1 MIFGLISGS
10 VLSSLIVVGCVM
22 IVLVFKFI
30 FKVMRVIQEN
40 YAKQKDSMMG
50 EADDD
55 VTEDFDEEF
64 ESKGSAESKVFEG
77 EMVRERKPLK
87 KQPLKSSMVSQVVK
101 ADEKDERVKIDF
113 SDKDEVKKAVIM
125 SEIFNRKY

>member
-55 VTEDFDEEF
+55 VTEDFEEDF
-64 ESKGSAESKVFEG
+64 EFKGSAESKVFEG
-77 EMVRERKPLK
+77 EMVRERKPLN
-87 KQPLKSSMVSQVVK
+87 KQPLKSSMVNQVVK